1 MNSTQPLLVG
11 ISGGSGSGKTT
22 FARMLNQ
29 FLNQKLGEGTS
40 AILAQD
46 HYYIDQSA
54 KFRGDGDPAVN
65 FDHPSAIEFS
75 LLAKHLEQLKIGKA
89 IEVPIYDFV
98 THTRKRESTP
108 FIPRPI
114 IIVDGML
121 LLSQALIRPWLD
133 HGIFVDAPEE
143 IRYSRRLKR
152 DVVERGRTP
161 EGVEKQFKAQVKPM
175 HDQFIEPSI
184 EFASQVVSGVHPF
197 EPIIEAFPFLPNR
210 R

>member
-1 MNSTQPLLVG
+1 MNSSQPLLVG

-29 FLNQKLGEGTS
+29 FLNQKHGEGTS

-98 THTRKRESTP
+98 THTRKHESTP
-108 FIPRPI
+108 FAPRPI

-184 EFASQVVSGVHPF
+184 DFASQVVSGVNPF
-197 EPIIEAFPFLPNR
+197 EPIIEAFPFLPNSR
-210 R
+210 